1 MSHLI
6 FYAHEYKGAEK
17 LKANVASVNL
27 LLMPSSHIN
36 DGIRLYFA
44 FRVYCLS
51 SFCTGPALIALFLR
65 NGTRLAF

>member
-1 MSHLI
+1 MSDLI

-17 LKANVASVNL
+17 LKANVTSVNL

-44 FRVYCLS
+44 FRVY
-51 SFCTGPALIALFLR
+51 
-65 NGTRLAF
+65 